1 MKRTRRVEI
10 TVSERRVVLVRSRR
24 PLSSGC
30 PRCGDETPLATPEES
45 AAIAG
50 VVPAAVFR
58 WIAEG
63 LVHSLEKDGLALV
76 CLASLPLSPTAFD
89 P

>member
-10 TVSERRVVLVRSRR
+10 TVHERRVVRFRIGRGRSA
-24 PLSSGC
+24 GC
-30 PRCGDETPLATPEES
+30 PRCGDEAPLATPEES

-58 WIAEG
+58 WIAAG
-63 LVHSLEKDGLALV
+63 LVHSHERDGRPLV

-89 P
+89 R

>member
-10 TVSERRVVLVRSRR
+10 TVHERRVVLVRSRR

-30 PRCGDETPLATPEES
+30 PRCGDEAPLATPEES
-45 AAIAG
+45 ASIAG
-50 VVPAAVFR
+50 VVPATVFR
-58 WIAEG
+58 WIAAG
-63 LVHSLEKDGLALV
+63 LVHSHEEDGRPLV
-76 CLASLPLSPTAFD
+76 CLASLPVSPTAFD